1 MAAPRYRIVMNVE
14 PAFSKLVRR
23 RPLSVL
29 ARRTLD
35 SEGVVPPAEV
45 SVVITDDAQ
54 VHELNRS
61 YRGVD
66 APTDVLSFGLG
77 DDDGDFVSPPG
88 SARQLGEVII
98 SYPTASRQAE
108 QARHGIDE
116 ELAHLLVHGLLHLL
130 GYDHESPKEARAMR
144 AREESL
150 LGRAA
155 H

>member
-1 MAAPRYRIVMNVE
+1 MNVE
-14 PAFSKLVRR
+14 PAFSKLLRR
-23 RPLSVL
+23 RPLSAL

-54 VHELNRS
+54 VHELNQR

-66 APTDVLSFGLG
+66 APTDVLSFGL
-77 DDDGDFVSPPG
+77 DDDAGFVSPPG
-88 SARQLGEVII
+88 SARQLGEVVIA
-98 SYPTASRQAE
+98 YPTAVRQAAR
-108 QARHGIDE
+108 ARHGIDE

-130 GYDHESPKEARAMR
+130 GYDHELPKEARLMR
-144 AREESL
+144 AREEAL
-150 LGRAA
+150 LGHAP